1 MPKSS
6 LIVLSLSI
14 SSNFPA
20 SSDLPVPYFYLRKR
34 RTLKAPLTKYG
45 KAKTCP
51 VRSYSTSYALTNSP
65 LIEIVLL
72 RSPVSRSYCCTS
84 YDSSSS
90 TQSTTRACLSSWV
103 STIDATRWDVST
115 FVLLVNYL
123 KWPLYSISRCAA
135 VSSSAASSSRS
146 TNPQRDFV
154 WYCLLRS
161 LLNDPFNPSPVGVPA
176 PPRSEDRAGAMVCRL
191 NSDHSELLSKVP
203 CLCKFASACRRALSV
218 AGW

>member
-1 MPKSS
+1 MASMPRSS
-6 LIVLSLSI
+6 LIDLNLSI
-14 SSNFPA
+14 SCQSGDAFKSSTLPNFPV
-20 SSDLPVPYFYLRKR
+20 SYFYVLKM

-51 VRSYSTSYALTNSP
+51 VRSYSTSNALTNSP

-103 STIDATRWDVST
+103 STIDSTRWDVST

-123 KWPLYSISRCAA
+123 KWPLYSRSRCAA

-154 WYCLLRS
+154 WYSLLRS
-161 LLNDPFNPSPVGVPA
+161 LLNDPVRSFGLPA
-176 PPRSEDRAGAMVCRL
+176 DP
-191 NSDHSELLSKVP
+191 
-203 CLCKFASACRRALSV
+203 
-218 AGW
+218 